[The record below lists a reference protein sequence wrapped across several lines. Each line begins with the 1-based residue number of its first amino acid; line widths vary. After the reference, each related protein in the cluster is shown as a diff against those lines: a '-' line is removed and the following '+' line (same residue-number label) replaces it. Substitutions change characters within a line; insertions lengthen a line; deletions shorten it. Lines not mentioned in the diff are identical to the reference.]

1 MSKKNYKASL
11 WSLFITFF
19 KVGAFTF
26 GGGYAMISV
35 LSEELVVRKKWI
47 TDQDMLDML
56 VIAESTPGV
65 VAVNTAT
72 SVGYRMHG
80 VLGAIIATIGVVLPS
95 FLIISVLGF
104 ILKQISDN
112 PWYRAAFTGVNACVS
127 VLVINAFLKMGREIK
142 YNWFSILML
151 AMAFV
156 LTVFTGF
163 NVIYVILIGGVAG
176 VLYTTIRRKVRA
188 KKGLEDD
195 ICGDLTQTVE
205 VDGVEQ
211 IVEVAGESEQ
221 SDEQSQ
227 IAQNEQPCEQTA
239 AEVEPSDAL
248 GEQSQANSEQVQSD
262 KEER

>member
-80 VLGAIIATIGVVLPS
+80 VIGAIISTIGVVLPS
-95 FLIISVLGF
+95 FIIISVLGY

-151 AMAFV
+151 VMAFV
-156 LTVFTGF
+156 LTVFTDF
-163 NVIYVILIGGVAG
+163 NVIFIILIGGIVG
-176 VLYTTIRRKVRA
+176 ILYTTIRRKVRA

-195 ICGDLTQTVE
+195 ICGDLSQTVE
-205 VDGVEQ
+205 GGVEQ
-211 IVEVAGESEQ
+211 AEEAAGELEP
-221 SDEQSQ
+221 SDEQTATEAEPEDSSV
-227 IAQNEQPCEQTA
+227 EQP
-239 AEVEPSDAL
+239 
-248 GEQSQANSEQVQSD
+248 QADSEQVQSD

>member
-80 VLGAIIATIGVVLPS
+80 VIGAIISTIGVVLPS
-95 FLIISVLGF
+95 FIIISVLGY

-151 AMAFV
+151 VMAFV
-156 LTVFTGF
+156 LTVFTDF
-163 NVIYVILIGGVAG
+163 NVIFIILIGGVVG
-176 VLYTTIRRKVRA
+176 ILYTTIRRKVRA

-195 ICGDLTQTVE
+195 ICGDLSQTE
-205 VDGVEQ
+205 MGGVEQ
-211 IVEVAGESEQ
+211 AEEAVGELEPSDEQTQ
-221 SDEQSQ
+221 SDEQTATEAEPEDSSV
-227 IAQNEQPCEQTA
+227 EQP
-239 AEVEPSDAL
+239 
-248 GEQSQANSEQVQSD
+248 QADSEQVQSD